1 MKYTTRLSK
10 KQKETFGEFWKS
22 THSNGFFDTKATVV
36 IQLATAMALGCY
48 PGMRDLSDAATKEGV
63 TKEEIGAVRAIVMAV
78 SAAKVNR
85 QFKDAC
91 G

>member
-1 MKYTTRLSK
+1 MLSK

-22 THSNGFFDTKATVV
+22 THFNDFFDTKTAVM
-36 IQLATAMALGCY
+36 IQLASAMALGCY
-48 PGMRDLSDAATKEGV
+48 PGMRDLSEAAKNEGV

-85 QFKDAC
+85 QYKEAC
-91 G
+91 S

>member
-1 MKYTTRLSK
+1 MLSK

-22 THSNGFFDTKATVV
+22 THFSELLDTKVTVM

-48 PGMRDLSDAATKEGV
+48 PGMRDLSEAVKKEGV

-78 SAAKVNR
+78 SAVKVNR
-85 QFKDAC
+85 QYKDAC
-91 G
+91 S

>member
-1 MKYTTRLSK
+1 MLSK

-22 THSNGFFDTKATVV
+22 THVNDFLDTKTAVM
-36 IQLATAMALGCY
+36 IQLASAMALGCY
-48 PGMRDLSDAATKEGV
+48 PGMRDLSEAAKKEGV

-85 QFKDAC
+85 QYKDAC
-91 G
+91 S

>member
-1 MKYTTRLSK
+1 MLSK

-22 THSNGFFDTKATVV
+22 THFNDLLDAKATVM
-36 IQLATAMALGCY
+36 IQLASAMALGCY
-48 PGMRDLSDAATKEGV
+48 PGMRDLSEAAKKEGM

-85 QFKDAC
+85 QYKDAC
-91 G
+91 S